1 MQVKRLRNKADSDRT
16 SRLNASLNNSKTAED
31 ALLKAALEYE
41 TSAGESGLK
50 TLVQKRSRQC
60 QETEAEI
67 ERLMRAFEWHKA
79 TGFEGLKPTDPK
91 KAQAEESTVP
101 KLYASFTQDVK
112 ENAWLGDFEASTK
125 VGQLLNAS
133 RDHSSKKGLE
143 ELRGI
148 SKDKMVKEAKTALSY
163 LRQLC
168 AELALR
174 FRSQRFVSS
183 VESLREPLC
192 NESHGPIQ
200 CDAQKCPGAY
210 IREMYLTSQCGHLT
224 CRRCMLA
231 RGDDEN
237 CVVKGCSCTVQTVD
251 FIKATDLGS
260 KRESEAEHSFGRKTN
275 NIARLI
281 KDLPDDDQGLVFAPN
296 DETIA
301 VLRAVFD
308 HYDIRYC
315 TPSGCNSRKA
325 AEVVEEFKASADEN
339 IGDRPEVLLLNLAS
353 ETAAG
358 V

>member
-1 MQVKRLRNKADSDRT
+1 
-16 SRLNASLNNSKTAED
+16 
-31 ALLKAALEYE
+31 
-41 TSAGESGLK
+41 
-50 TLVQKRSRQC
+50 
-60 QETEAEI
+60 
-67 ERLMRAFEWHKA
+67 
-79 TGFEGLKPTDPK
+79 
-91 KAQAEESTVP
+91 
-101 KLYASFTQDVK
+101 
-112 ENAWLGDFEASTK
+112 
-125 VGQLLNAS
+125 
-133 RDHSSKKGLE
+133 
-143 ELRGI
+143 
-148 SKDKMVKEAKTALSY
+148 
-163 LRQLC
+163 
-168 AELALR
+168 
-174 FRSQRFVSS
+174 
-183 VESLREPLC
+183 
-192 NESHGPIQ
+192 
-200 CDAQKCPGAY
+200 
-210 IREMYLTSQCGHLT
+210 
-224 CRRCMLA
+224 MLA

-251 FIKATDLGS
+251 FIKATDLCS
-260 KRESEAEHSFGRKTN
+260 KREDEAEHSFGRKTN